1 MVFGVASITARTSTG
16 ALLEAMIEA
25 GLAAKEQG
33 FQNILF
39 ISDSKGL
46 TQTIKKE
53 CVTDWMNSTRLANYC
68 FMNQNGL
75 HCDVF

>member
-1 MVFGVASITARTSTG
+1 MFFGVASIIARTSTG

-25 GLAAKEQG
+25 GLATKEQG

-46 TQTIKKE
+46 TQTIKKV
-53 CVTDWMNSTRLANYC
+53 CH
-68 FMNQNGL
+68 GL
-75 HCDVF
+75 DGQY